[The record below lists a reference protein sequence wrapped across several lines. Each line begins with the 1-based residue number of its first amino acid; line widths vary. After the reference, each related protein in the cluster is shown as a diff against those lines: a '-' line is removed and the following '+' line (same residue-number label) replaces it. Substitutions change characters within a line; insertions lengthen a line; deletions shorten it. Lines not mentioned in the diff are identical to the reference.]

1 MLALLPRLTLALIA
15 AVLILL
21 CEVAVDVTGRVA
33 SVSARG
39 LPSSLIDAPTRTSDD
54 EVSLEEIGKVKR
66 GKEHV
71 LVVGQVGDS
80 GLVCKLKLKYADG
93 NADSPDDVIS
103 DKDGI
108 CVMFF
113 DVPDRRSVAG
123 DAIAKLRVETTR
135 GKFKGKTSQGFTV
148 KP

>member
-1 MLALLPRLTLALIA
+1 MLALLTRLVFALIA
-15 AVLILL
+15 ALLMLL
-21 CEVAVDVTGRVA
+21 CNVAVDITGRAA
-33 SVSARG
+33 SVSARA
-39 LPSSLIDAPTRTSDD
+39 LPSSIIDAPVRKSDD
-54 EVSLEEIGKVKR
+54 DVSLEDLGKIKR

-71 LVVGQVGDS
+71 LVVGQAGGA
-80 GLVCKLKLKYADG
+80 GLVCKLKLKYGDG

-103 DKDGI
+103 DKDGV

-113 DVPDRRSVAG
+113 DVPDRKSVAG
-123 DAIAKLRVETTR
+123 DAIAKLRVETTK